1 MLVPQIEFLYYALNM
16 EGVTQKG
23 SLLPAYIR
31 KQIIILK
38 LINAKANSPFL
49 LDKNKNQLKLL
60 FSTLVPPNFWN

>member
-16 EGVTQKG
+16 EGVAQKG

-38 LINAKANSPFL
+38 LINAKANSSFL